1 MVDDKRQRERMGDTD
16 LDIEEELVVEAATT
30 VTEGTKRL
38 NRTWV
43 ELIVTGLFG
52 GIDIGLGILAMILV
66 KQATDSDILAGMAF
80 GVGLLA
86 LKLAHSELFTEEF
99 LLPINAIVAGQG
111 TWPQLLRL
119 WSATLVGNLTGGVA
133 FAWLTV
139 LALPN
144 YHGTLIESANEY
156 LDPGS
161 TGAMI
166 GLSLLAGATIT
177 LSTRMQQGT
186 SNDVVV
192 ALICLASGLLVI
204 GLGMLHGALNAI
216 VIFAAMFAG
225 ADITLWQ
232 FLSWFGVVIVFN
244 MLGGLLVITVPRLA
258 RTHRVLRA
266 VRNGELSLEKLE
278 EEAA

>member
-1 MVDDKRQRERMGDTD
+1 MDQQAQRERMGDTD
-16 LDIEEELVVEAATT
+16 LDIEEELLGEAAFT
-30 VTEGTKRL
+30 VTEGTERL
-38 NRTWV
+38 NRTWI

-86 LKLAHSELFTEEF
+86 LKMAHSELFTEEF

-111 TWPQLLRL
+111 TWTQLFRL
-119 WSATLVGNLTGGVA
+119 WSVTLVCNLVGGFV

-139 LALPN
+139 LALPD
-144 YHGTLIESANEY
+144 YHDTLIDTAYGYLYPESV
-156 LDPGS
+156 G
-161 TGAMI
+161 TMI

-192 ALICLASGLLVI
+192 ALICMISGLLVI

-216 VIFAAMFAG
+216 VIFGAMLAG
-225 ADITLWQ
+225 ASVTVGD
-232 FLSWFGVVIVFN
+232 FLSWFVVVIPLN
-244 MLGGLLVITVPRLA
+244 MLGGLLIITLPRLL
-258 RTHRVLRA
+258 RTHRILSA
-266 VRNGELSLEKLE
+266 VRRGDLSLEDLE
-278 EEAA
+278 KEAS

>member
-1 MVDDKRQRERMGDTD
+1 MVDEKKQRERMGDND
-16 LDIEEELVVEAATT
+16 LDIEEELLGEAAFT
-30 VTEGTKRL
+30 VTEGTERL

-86 LKLAHSELFTEEF
+86 LKMAHSELFTEEF

-111 TWPQLLRL
+111 TWVQLLRL
-119 WSATLVGNLTGGVA
+119 WSVTLVCNLAGGLV

-139 LALPN
+139 LALPD
-144 YHGTLIESANEY
+144 YHGTIIDTANGY
-156 LDPGS
+156 LDTGS
-161 TGAMI
+161 VGTTI
-166 GLSLLAGATIT
+166 GLALLAGATIT

-192 ALICLASGLLVI
+192 ALLCMISGFLVI
-204 GLGMLHGALNAI
+204 GFGMLHGALNAMI
-216 VIFAAMFAG
+216 IFGAMLAG
-225 ADITLWQ
+225 ADITVLD
-232 FLSWFGVVIVFN
+232 FLGWFVVVIPLN
-244 MLGGLLVITVPRLA
+244 MLGGLAIITLPRLL
-258 RTHRVLRA
+258 RTRRILSA
-266 VRNGELSLEKLE
+266 VRRGDLSLEDIE
-278 EEAA
+278 EEAS

>member
-1 MVDDKRQRERMGDTD
+1 MDQKRQRERMGETD
-16 LDIEEELVVEAATT
+16 LDIEEELLSEAATT

-111 TWPQLLRL
+111 TWWQLLRL
-119 WSATLVGNLTGGVA
+119 WAVTLVGNLGGGIA
-133 FAWLTV
+133 FAWLMV
-139 LALPN
+139 MALPN
-144 YHGTLIESANEY
+144 YHDTLIQSATGY
-156 LDPGS
+156 LEPVAVG
-161 TGAMI
+161 TMI

-192 ALICLASGLLVI
+192 ALICLSTGLLVI

-225 ADITLWQ
+225 APIALTE
-232 FLSWFGVVIVFN
+232 FLAWFAVVIPLN
-244 MLGGLLVITVPRLA
+244 MLGGLLVITLPRLA

-266 VRNGELSLEKLE
+266 VRTGEVSLETLE
-278 EEAA
+278 HEAG